1 MWFSNNSLKLL
12 FCILL
17 AIVRSQADLSA
28 CEQKE
33 KHLVALDLAKES
45 ISKAK
50 DLQPACV
57 NDSKDISSNSS
68 ECGTKEK
75 ISAYLDFAR
84 NLIDEAKE
92 NFTTCD
98 VTKNLTKVVLLH
110 KKPADCLEIL
120 ENGES
125 KSGEYTIWPRH
136 RIFNGNQLTVYCD
149 METDGGG
156 WTVIQRRGNFSETI
170 DFYRNWTEYK
180 YGFGNISEEFWIG
193 NDNIFALTNQGNNIV
208 RFDMENVTNEY
219 RFATYSSFWI
229 EDENAGYKLHF
240 GEYNGTAGDG
250 FGKVNNV
257 EFSTKDKQ
265 YEKSNKQCP
274 SLKKGGWWY
283 EMCGLSNPNGVN
295 LPGGKNDKIYMNWY
309 PWTTYDSLFTIEI
322 KIRSEN

>member
-1 MWFSNNSLKLL
+1 MIIFPSKI
-12 FCILL
+12 CG
-17 AIVRSQADLSA
+17 SQTI
-28 CEQKE
+28 
-33 KHLVALDLAKES
+33 HLAKES

-193 NDNIFALTNQGNNIV
+193 
-208 RFDMENVTNEY
+208 
-219 RFATYSSFWI
+219 
-229 EDENAGYKLHF
+229 
-240 GEYNGTAGDG
+240 DG